1 MRAMKPARNVSV
13 RFLPRDPAA
22 AGPRHDP
29 TPPSPP
35 KPAPKRRGPSLMSKA
50 VLGLV
55 LVSMVATLFV

>member
-1 MRAMKPARNVSV
+1 MRAMKQARNVSV

-29 TPPSPP
+29 TPP
-35 KPAPKRRGPSLMSKA
+35 KPAPKRSGPSLMSKA
-50 VLGLV
+50 VLVLV